1 MSNQQDFEDLIAR
14 IEAATETLEADV
26 TLINNGTSSIQ
37 DLVDQAEQ
45 AVLDAQAQANLA
57 ANQVTLAADQASISE
72 GHADDAETAYQNA
85 LQLVQDLEAAVVLQ
99 EAPMDGQQYA
109 RQDGGW
115 SVVTGG
121 GGGGPT
127 FTTVGTN
134 IAEMSDPSAVG
145 FIRTNADNTVSAR
158 TASQTRDDLGVQY
171 GSTAGTVAQGNDSRL
186 SNARE
191 WTATTVEQAEAET
204 GTATTRRAWTAQS
217 RLVGH
222 HRHHSGEEHTLSHQP
237 RGYPF
242 PPHQCRQLCNS
253 QI

>member
-1 MSNQQDFEDLIAR
+1 MSNQQDFEDLIVR

-26 TLINNGTSSIQ
+26 TLINGGASSMQ

-57 ANQVTLAADQASISE
+57 ADQVTLAADQASISE

-121 GGGGPT
+121 GGGPT

-134 IAEMSDPSAVG
+134 IAEMPDPSAVG
-145 FIRTNADNTVSAR
+145 FIRTNADNTVTAR

-171 GSTAGTVAQGNDSRL
+171 GSTAGTVAQGNDPRL
-186 SNARE
+186 SN
-191 WTATTVEQAEAET
+191 
-204 GTATTRRAWTAQS
+204 
-217 RLVGH
+217 
-222 HRHHSGEEHTLSHQP
+222 
-237 RGYPF
+237 
-242 PPHQCRQLCNS
+242 
-253 QI
+253 